1 MATTKLNDVMECE
14 ECGCKDFSYVLIGA
28 RVRVQRINK
37 GKSVYTVFP
46 DIRSDVKCE
55 QVIHVC
61 HNCKGQNTMRP
72 IDTDKR
78 VDGGGLTDVFKG
90 LMG

>member
-1 MATTKLNDVMECE
+1 MATTKLNDVMKCAD
-14 ECGCKDFSYVLIGA
+14 CGGVDFSYVIIGA
-28 RVRVQRINK
+28 RIRVQRINK

-46 DIRSDVKCE
+46 DIRSDITCDDVKK
-55 QVIHVC
+55 VC
-61 HNCKGQNTMRP
+61 HNCRGVNTMQS

-78 VDGGGLTDVFKG
+78 VNGGGLADVFKG

>member
-1 MATTKLNDVMECE
+1 MATTKLNDVMKCDD
-14 ECGCKDFSYVLIGA
+14 CGGVDFSYVLIGA

-46 DIRSDVKCE
+46 DIRSDVTCD

-61 HNCKGQNTMRP
+61 HNCKGQNTMRS
-72 IDTDKR
+72 IDKSSR
-78 VDGGGLTDVFKG
+78 VDGGGLNDVFKN